1 MAEKDKAGSDE
12 AIKLFGSLLDIEDGT
27 AKTVEPVEAGK
38 EVSDLPEGDKPT
50 EVPEDVVDEPAD
62 DVDTPAL
69 VPVKDEETGN
79 VIEVEEEEAHNG
91 YLRLQD
97 YTRKRQADAQ
107 LRREAEALKAEASQ
121 KLEAYEQ
128 KLNQI
133 TDAMDTMVPKEPDWA
148 TLSRTKSPAEYGQ
161 IRAEWDQ
168 FSAARKV
175 IEDQKK
181 EVAAVKQREAE
192 AKDKESYAAE
202 EQKLL
207 AAKPEW
213 QDPAKFSK
221 AKTEL
226 VTYLQGKG
234 YTPEEISTVRDHR
247 LVIALS
253 NAMEYEKAKSG
264 TPAPR
269 AAARKPGKTLAPG
282 TDGSSL
288 GKPKTPQ
295 DDRSKA
301 FARAEKTGKVDDAA
315 RYFER
320 LL

>member
-1 MAEKDKAGSDE
+1 
-12 AIKLFGSLLDIEDGT
+12 
-27 AKTVEPVEAGK
+27 
-38 EVSDLPEGDKPT
+38 
-50 EVPEDVVDEPAD
+50 
-62 DVDTPAL
+62 
-69 VPVKDEETGN
+69 
-79 VIEVEEEEAHNG
+79 EEAHNG

-226 VTYLQGKG
+226 VTYLQ
-234 YTPEEISTVRDHR
+234 
-247 LVIALS
+247 
-253 NAMEYEKAKSG
+253 
-264 TPAPR
+264 
-269 AAARKPGKTLAPG
+269 
-282 TDGSSL
+282 
-288 GKPKTPQ
+288 
-295 DDRSKA
+295 
-301 FARAEKTGKVDDAA
+301 
-315 RYFER
+315 
-320 LL
+320 